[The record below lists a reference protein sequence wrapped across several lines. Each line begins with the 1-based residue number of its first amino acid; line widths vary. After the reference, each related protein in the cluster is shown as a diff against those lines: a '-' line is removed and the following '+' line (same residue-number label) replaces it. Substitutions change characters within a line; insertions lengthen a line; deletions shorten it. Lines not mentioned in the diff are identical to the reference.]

1 MSTTQRSIVAGLFSN
16 EKQAEQAMADLQS
29 AGFTDDQIRYSVH
42 KGGAGILNALRD
54 LGFGKEEANYYNSEF
69 LAGRT
74 VVTVKDAS
82 RWQEAADILQR
93 NGAYD
98 ANDASRM
105 SQTSNTSDVNQAYTD
120 NATLGTQEVQL
131 KAEQLQ
137 ASKQQVQAGEVGLRK
152 EVVAEQQTIDVP
164 VTHEEVFVE
173 RRAGSGQVS
182 DTPIGE
188 GETVRVPVNAE
199 QVNASKQTVTTGEV
213 SPGKR
218 TVQENQQVTDT
229 VRHEEARVEQQ
240 GDTKIVGNDPNEQG
254 Q

>member
-1 MSTTQRSIVAGLFSN
+1 MSTTQRSIVAGIFSD
-16 EKQAEQAMADLQS
+16 EQQAEQAMADLQS
-29 AGFTDDQIRYSVH
+29 AGFTDNQIRYSVH
-42 KGGAGILNALRD
+42 KGGSGILDALKE
-54 LGFGKEEANYYNSEF
+54 LGFGQDEANYYNSEF

-74 VVTVKDAS
+74 VVTVKDAG
-82 RWQEAADILQR
+82 RQQEAADILQR

-98 ANDASRM
+98 ASRM
-105 SQTSNTSDVNQAYTD
+105 SQTSNTTNVNQAYTD
-120 NATLGTQEVQL
+120 NATSGTQNVQL

-137 ASKQQVQAGEVGLRK
+137 ASKQQVQAGEVDLRK

-164 VTHEEVFVE
+164 VTHEEVYVE

-188 GETVRVPVNAE
+188 GETVRVPVSAE
-199 QVNASKQTVTTGEV
+199 QVNASKQTVTAGEV
-213 SPGKR
+213 SLGKR
-218 TVQENQQVTDT
+218 AVQENQQVTDT

-240 GDTKIVGNDPNEQG
+240 GDVNIAGNDSNEQA